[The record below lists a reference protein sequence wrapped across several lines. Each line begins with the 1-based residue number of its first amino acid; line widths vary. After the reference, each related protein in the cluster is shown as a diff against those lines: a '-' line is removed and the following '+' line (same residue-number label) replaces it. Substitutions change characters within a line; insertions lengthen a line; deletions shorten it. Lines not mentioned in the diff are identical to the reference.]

1 MDNATTHTKALV
13 DISMFAKGTNR
24 ACPVSEI
31 KWFENGVEKSIDCF
45 FRNGNLNG
53 QSKGLFFLCKELGII
68 DQKTNY
74 KDILLRN
81 LREKACKHPAF
92 NHISVLENFINVFN
106 KENKMDIKLVH
117 VPKFHCEL
125 NPMEMY
131 WAYLKYYFKKHND
144 QSTSEDKVT
153 KRILEAREQYASSD
167 VNSRL
172 FSRFWRIT
180 NAYFAGKTYA
190 EIMKEYFNAGTE
202 IKSHRKII
210 RKDDD

>member
-1 MDNATTHTKALV
+1 MINCLCGRKENFAFDGEDVKTKTEGSHV
-13 DISMFAKGTNR
+13 
-24 ACPVSEI
+24 
-31 KWFENGVEKSIDCF
+31 
-45 FRNGNLNG
+45 
-53 QSKGLFFLCKELGII
+53 QQYGII
-68 DQKTNY
+68 AWAKDEVLSNY
-74 KDILLRN
+74 QGDVVSLIDKI
-81 LREKACKHPAF
+81 F
-92 NHISVLENFINVFN
+92 NKVQQCANKLYYLFN

-125 NPMEMY
+125 NPIEMY